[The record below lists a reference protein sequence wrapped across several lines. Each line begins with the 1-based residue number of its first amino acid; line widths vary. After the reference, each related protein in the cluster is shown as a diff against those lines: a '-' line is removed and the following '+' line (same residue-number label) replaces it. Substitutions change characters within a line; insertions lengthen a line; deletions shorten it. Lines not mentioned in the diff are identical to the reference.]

1 MVKDKIFI
9 DRTPEGDFLMRM
21 PAEAIADFYEMIT
34 ASPLLPRRWFYQG
47 KEHLESKYADEIRR
61 NDRSSGGEV
70 QHG

>member
-1 MVKDKIFI
+1 
-9 DRTPEGDFLMRM
+9 MRM

-34 ASPLLPRRWFYQG
+34 ASPLLPRRWFYQV